1 MSHPIL
7 VAALA
12 ADRHR
17 QCPCGAVT
25 QQLSGLCRKCRASTA
40 WRRETVRMKCRRNPS
55 WTRDRAARARFLTWM
70 ASLLQSISKG
80 AEN

>member
-1 MSHPIL
+1 MNHPML
-7 VAALA
+7 VAALT
-12 ADRHR
+12 ADRRR

-25 QQLSGLCRKCRASTA
+25 QRPGSLCRKCRAATT
-40 WRRETVRMKCRRNPS
+40 WRRETVRMRCRTNPS
-55 WTRDRAARARFLTWM
+55 WTRDRTARARLLTWM